1 MIVMKA
7 SIIIRGMDKGVIE
20 KLAANPYWLLIS
32 GILIGLASSAII
44 VLLSSPP
51 RGPSI
56 DLLPAPTDAPLV
68 VHVSGAVL
76 NPGLYEMEAG
86 SRTHDAIEMAGG
98 ALIEA
103 DLGRVNLALELRD
116 GQQIVV
122 PAIGELISESGF
134 PININRAEVAELTE
148 LPGIGP
154 VSAQA
159 IVDYRFQNG
168 PFVTIEGL
176 VDVPGIGSATF
187 EQIKDLIDIQ
197 G

>member
-1 MIVMKA
+1 
-7 SIIIRGMDKGVIE
+7 
-20 KLAANPYWLLIS
+20 
-32 GILIGLASSAII
+32 
-44 VLLSSPP
+44 
-51 RGPSI
+51 
-56 DLLPAPTDAPLV
+56 
-68 VHVSGAVL
+68 
-76 NPGLYEMEAG
+76 
-86 SRTHDAIEMAGG
+86 
-98 ALIEA
+98 
-103 DLGRVNLALELRD
+103 LALELRD

-122 PAIGELISESGF
+122 PVIGELISESGF

-168 PFVTIEGL
+168 PFVNIEEL

-187 EQIKDLIDIQ
+187 EQIKELIDIQ